1 MNTTHQSHAVRKHR
15 RAEVPELTN
24 KRLQTRYEHEIQN
37 EDEADQD
44 IPRKKSFC

>member
-15 RAEVPELTN
+15 RAEVPEPTN
-24 KRLQTRYEHEIQN
+24 VYKTRYEHEIQN

-44 IPRKKSFC
+44 MPRKKSFC